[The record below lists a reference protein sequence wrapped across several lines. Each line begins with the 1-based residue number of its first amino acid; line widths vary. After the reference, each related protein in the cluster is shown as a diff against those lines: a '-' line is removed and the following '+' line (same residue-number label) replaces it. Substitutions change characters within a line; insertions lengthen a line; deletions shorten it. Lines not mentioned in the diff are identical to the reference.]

1 MIAVTFALESE
12 SSDFIRLLQHPRKD
26 VRRHTVTGALGHHAI
41 SVLHSGVGEIATR
54 ARIDGFLTAQT
65 PRLLISSGFAG
76 ALDDSLDPGALFLA
90 ENFSST
96 DLHAAAKTSLP
107 FAAVGKL
114 QTINSIVDST
124 SARADLARTHGAGAV
139 DMETEFITAACAAR
153 DIPMLSLRVIS
164 DTPQRPFPAP
174 PSVLFD
180 VERQRTDLARVGFYI
195 ATHPAKLGRFVAF
208 ARQIARARAALAR
221 GLHTLLSNGLI

>member
-26 VRRHTVTGALGHHAI
+26 VPRHTVTGALGHHAI
-41 SVLHSGVGEIATR
+41 TVLHTGVGEIATR
-54 ARIDGFLTAQT
+54 ARIDGFLAAQT

-76 ALDDSLDPGALFLA
+76 ALDDSLDPGTLFLA
-90 ENFSST
+90 ENFSTT
-96 DLHAAAKTSLP
+96 DLGAAAKTSLP
-107 FAAVGKL
+107 LAAEGKL

-124 SARADLARTHGAGAV
+124 SARAELARTNGADAV
-139 DMETEFITAACAAR
+139 DMETEFIATTCAAR

-164 DTPQRPFPAP
+164 DTPKRPFPAP
-174 PSVLFD
+174 PAVLFD
-180 VERQRTDLARVGFYI
+180 VARQRTDFSRVGLYI
-195 ATHPAKLGRFVAF
+195 ATHPARLGRFIAF

-221 GLHTLLSNGLI
+221 GLHTLLTNGLI